1 VFFALHTMS
10 EELSFLYCN
19 LNGSDGWFV
28 ITHNDFAEMV
38 HVDVQNMKS
47 FYRRYEA
54 PIEDIRRAIS
64 KMQSKGYKL
73 ATSLDVG
80 WKRFVEV

>member
-1 VFFALHTMS
+1 MS
-10 EELSFLYCN
+10 EEQSFLYCN

-28 ITHNDFAEMV
+28 VTRNDFAEMT

-47 FYRRYEA
+47 LYRRYEA
-54 PIEDIRRAIS
+54 PIEDIRRAVS
-64 KMQSKGYKL
+64 KVRSKGYKL

-80 WKRFVEV
+80 WKSFVEA

>member
-1 VFFALHTMS
+1 MS

-47 FYRRYEA
+47 LYRRYEA

-64 KMQSKGYKL
+64 KMTSKGYKL
-73 ATSLDVG
+73 ATSIDVG
-80 WKRFVEV
+80 WKSFVKA

>member
-1 VFFALHTMS
+1 MS

-47 FYRRYEA
+47 LYRRYEA
-54 PIEDIRRAIS
+54 PIEDIRRAVS
-64 KMQSKGYKL
+64 KMSAKGYKL
-73 ATSLDVG
+73 ATSIDVG
-80 WKRFVEV
+80 WKSFVEA

>member
-1 VFFALHTMS
+1 MS
-10 EELSFLYCN
+10 KELSFLYCN

-47 FYRRYEA
+47 LYRRYEA
-54 PIEDIRRAIS
+54 PIEDIRRAVS
-64 KMQSKGYKL
+64 KMSSKGYKL
-73 ATSLDVG
+73 ATSIDVG
-80 WKRFVEV
+80 WKSFVEA

>member
-1 VFFALHTMS
+1 MS

-47 FYRRYEA
+47 LYRRYEA

-64 KMQSKGYKL
+64 KMTSKGYKL
-73 ATSLDVG
+73 ATSIDVG
-80 WKRFVEV
+80 WKSFVEA